1 MKILVRTVNIE
12 LDRKARA
19 EVESR
24 LREGLD
30 PMAHR
35 ITRVKMRVVDHNGPR
50 GGADISCYVDVRLRP
65 RGRLFILE
73 TDDDPLGAVNKAGDA
88 AVRAVSRWLERSRD
102 AIRRGTPRRLS
113 EALEKRCSTDR
124 SLA

>member
-1 MKILVRTVNIE
+1 MKILVKTVNIE

-24 LREGLD
+24 LSEGLN

-35 ITRVKMRVVDHNGPR
+35 IMRVKVRIVDHNGPR
-50 GGADISCYVDVRLRP
+50 GGVDISCCVDVRLLP
-65 RGRLFILE
+65 RGRLFLLE
-73 TDDDPLGAVNKAGDA
+73 TDSDPLGAVNKAGDA
-88 AVRAVSRWLERSRD
+88 AASAVSRWLERSRD
-102 AIRRGTPRRLS
+102 SIRRTPRRLS
-113 EALEKRCSTDR
+113 EAIEERYRADR

>member
-1 MKILVRTVNIE
+1 MKILVRTANIE

-24 LREGLD
+24 LREGLNS
-30 PMAHR
+30 MAHR
-35 ITRVKMRVVDHNGPR
+35 IMRVKMRIVDHNGPR
-50 GGADISCYVDVRLRP
+50 GGADISCYVDLRLRP

-73 TDDDPLGAVNKAGDA
+73 TDEDPLGAANKASDA
-88 AVRAVSRWLERSRD
+88 AVSAVSRWLDRSRD
-102 AIRRGTPRRLS
+102 ATRRTPRRLS
-113 EALEKRCSTDR
+113 EALEKRQRADQ